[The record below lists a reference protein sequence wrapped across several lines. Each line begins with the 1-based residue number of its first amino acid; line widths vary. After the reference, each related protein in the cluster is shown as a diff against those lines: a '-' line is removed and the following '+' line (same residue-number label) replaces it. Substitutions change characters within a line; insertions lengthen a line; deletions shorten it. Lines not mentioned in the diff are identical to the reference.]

1 MRVDSVY
8 ILKRRRWARHGMR
21 VRGGNWKLLP
31 LALADY
37 VMMNSY
43 LLLRIL
49 TKIKPLNF
57 VMYEIMHAPAA
68 RLGLVMLAAA
78 WCS

>member
-1 MRVDSVY
+1 
-8 ILKRRRWARHGMR
+8 
-21 VRGGNWKLLP
+21 
-31 LALADY
+31 
-37 VMMNSY
+37 MMNSY

-68 RLGLVMLAAA
+68 RLGLVMLTAA